1 MLVPSY
7 ERDGRLY
14 IIARLFPFELLGI
27 CREKKTSDFCWPFVI
42 GYKKKIPSSPTKT
55 NKTIEMMM
63 KDDIKG
69 LRHYLG
75 TYNRRKRLRSVYS
88 RLGASLVIISLFY
101 LNKSFML
108 LYSLLYNKRLK
119 CKSIYS
125 SSLSY
130 LCVYPL
136 L

>member
-14 IIARLFPFELLGI
+14 IIARLFHELLGI

-42 GYKKKIPSSPTKT
+42 RYKKKRFPAAPTKT

-75 TYNRRKRLRSVYS
+75 T
-88 RLGASLVIISLFY
+88 
-101 LNKSFML
+101 
-108 LYSLLYNKRLK
+108 
-119 CKSIYS
+119 
-125 SSLSY
+125 
-130 LCVYPL
+130 
-136 L
+136 